1 MGMLRFDFLSS
12 FKMGLVQHRIWA
24 VVIGFLALCVM
35 SDAAMAQA
43 ASNAASVVSTGPMQS
58 IPLFTAT
65 PAAGGTTN
73 YSVPVQTLL
82 LFTALSFLPAAL
94 LLLTSF
100 TRIIIVFSLLRQ
112 ALGLQ
117 GVPPN
122 QVLVGMSLILTFFI
136 MRPALEESYQTGW
149 IPYSEKK
156 VDFEQAIVRGA
167 EPFRRFMLRN
177 TREDDLSVFSRLSK
191 TPVESRD
198 AIPFSVLVP
207 AFVTS
212 ELKTA
217 FMIGFV
223 IYLPFISIDFAVAA
237 VLTALGMVM
246 VSPMMFALPLKLVV
260 FVLADGWTMLA
271 TSLVASFEVR

>member
-1 MGMLRFDFLSS
+1 MLRFDFLSS

-24 VVIGFLALCVM
+24 VVIGLLALCVM

-43 ASNAASVVSTGPMQS
+43 ASNAASVASTGPMQS

-223 IYLPFISIDFAVAA
+223 IYLPFIIIDFAVAA

>member
-1 MGMLRFDFLSS
+1 
-12 FKMGLVQHRIWA
+12 MGLVQHRIWT

-43 ASNAASVVSTGPMQS
+43 ASNAASVASTGPMQS

-223 IYLPFISIDFAVAA
+223 IYLPFIIIDFAVAA

>member
-24 VVIGFLALCVM
+24 VVIGLLALCVM

-43 ASNAASVVSTGPMQS
+43 ASNAASVASTGPMQS

-223 IYLPFISIDFAVAA
+223 IYLPFIIIDFAVAA

>member
-1 MGMLRFDFLSS
+1 MLRFDFLSS
-12 FKMGLVQHRIWA
+12 FKMDLVQHRIWT

-43 ASNAASVVSTGPMQS
+43 ASNAASVASTGPMQS

-223 IYLPFISIDFAVAA
+223 IYLPFIIIDFAVAA